1 MGPLDELAKY
11 FQKMPS
17 VGARSAQRLAFFVL
31 SQSAGWVDG
40 FAQALQAVKKNI
52 RYCSECHNITLRDP
66 CEICRDQTR
75 DRALLCVVAEPRDQ
89 QAIEKIGYKGLYH
102 ILGGLLS
109 PLDNITPEILRIE
122 ELVRKI
128 QNGAFREVFF
138 ALDPTV
144 EGEATIMYISEL
156 LKDCPAKLTRLAYG
170 LSTGANID
178 YADEL
183 TLTRAYEGRVALN

>member
-17 VGARSAQRLAFFVL
+17 VGARLSARLAFFVL
-31 SQSAGWVDG
+31 SQSPGWVDG
-40 FAQALQAVKKNI
+40 FTQALQAVKKNI
-52 RYCSECHNITLRDP
+52 RYCSQCHNITLQDP

-109 PLDNITPEILRIE
+109 PLDNIT
-122 ELVRKI
+122 
-128 QNGAFREVFF
+128 
-138 ALDPTV
+138 
-144 EGEATIMYISEL
+144 
-156 LKDCPAKLTRLAYG
+156 
-170 LSTGANID
+170 
-178 YADEL
+178 
-183 TLTRAYEGRVALN
+183 

>member
-17 VGARSAQRLAFFVL
+17 VGARLSARLAFFVL
-31 SQSAGWVDG
+31 SQSPGWVDG
-40 FAQALQAVKKNI
+40 FTQALQAVKKNI
-52 RYCSECHNITLRDP
+52 RYCSQCHNITLQDP

-109 PLDNITPEILRIE
+109 PLDNITPEVLRIE
-122 ELVRKI
+122 ELVKKI
-128 QNGAFREVFF
+128 QNGVLREVFF

-156 LKDCPAKLTRLAYG
+156 LKDCAVKLTRLAYG

-183 TLTRAYEGRVALN
+183 TLTRAYEGRVTIN